1 MTVVLSGDPFAID
14 DVVRVARDRE
24 PVEISPAV
32 AERMAPARRLVEQ
45 AAERGDVVYGI
56 TTGFGALANV
66 RIPHD
71 DVRTLQHSIV
81 RSHAAGTGP
90 PVPEEVVRGMMLL
103 RARTLAAGHTGARP
117 LLVERIVALLNAG
130 VTPVVPQFGSVG
142 ASGDL
147 APLAH
152 CALAL
157 LGEGTVTVDGVRVEA
172 ADALRHLGLDRLSLE
187 PKEGLALVNGTDG
200 MLAMACLALHDLDVV
215 LRAAD
220 VACAMSVEALLA
232 TDRPYAPQIQALRP
246 HPGQAASADNLWRL
260 TKDSPVIASH
270 RTTAHAVQDA
280 YSLRCAPQVHG
291 ACRDLAAYAHGV
303 VDRELSSEI
312 DNPTVFPETGDVES
326 AGNFH
331 GEPVAF
337 ALDAVAIAASEVA
350 SIAERRTDRM
360 LDPAHSNGLPAF
372 LAEDAGVNSGFMLA
386 QYTQAAL
393 VTECR
398 RLAVPASVDSIP
410 TSGTTEDHVSMGWHA
425 GLKALRAVDAAS
437 RVVGV
442 EALCAAQG
450 LDYRDLP
457 SAPPIAAVRVR
468 IREAVPQM
476 RVDRFLAPDI
486 ESAGAMVRD
495 GSLIAAAESAIGP
508 LQ

>member
-1 MTVVLSGDPFAID
+1 MTVTLTGDPLAID
-14 DVVRVARDRE
+14 DVVNVARDRDR
-24 PVEISPAV
+24 VDVSPAV
-32 AERMAPARRLVEQ
+32 SERMAPARRLVEE
-45 AAERGDVVYGI
+45 AAARGDVVYGI

-66 RIPHD
+66 RIPPD
-71 DVRTLQHSIV
+71 EVRLLQHSIV
-81 RSHAAGTGP
+81 RSHAAGTGD
-90 PVPEEVVRGMMLL
+90 PVPEEVVRGMWLL

-152 CALAL
+152 CALTL
-157 LGEGTVTVDGVRVEA
+157 LGEGTVTVDGVAVPA
-172 ADALRHLGLDRLSLE
+172 ADALGHLGLEPLALE

-200 MLAMACLALHDLDVV
+200 MLAMACLSLHDLDVV
-215 LRAAD
+215 MRSAD
-220 VACAMSVEALLA
+220 VSCAMSVEALLA
-232 TDRPYAPQIQALRP
+232 TDRPYASQIHELRP
-246 HPGQAASADNLWRL
+246 HPGQRASADNLWRL
-260 TKDSPVIASH
+260 TQDSPVIASH

-291 ACRDLAAYAHGV
+291 ACRDLAAYARGV
-303 VDRELSSEI
+303 VERELTSEI
-312 DNPTVFPETGDVES
+312 DNPTVFPETGAVES

-337 ALDAVAIAASEVA
+337 ALDAIAIAASEVA

-372 LAEDAGVNSGFMLA
+372 LAEDPGVNSGFMLA

-450 LDYRDLP
+450 LDYREPP
-457 SAPPIAAVRVR
+457 SAPPIAAVRAR
-468 IREAVPQM
+468 IRAAVPEM
-476 RVDRFLAPDI
+476 RTDRFLAPDI
-486 ESAGAMVRD
+486 AAVGAMVRD
-495 GSLIAAAESAIGP
+495 GSLVAAAESAIGR
-508 LQ
+508 LA

>member
-1 MTVVLSGDPFAID
+1 MTVVLSGDPFAVD
-14 DVVRVARDRE
+14 DVVRVARERE
-24 PVEISPAV
+24 HVDV
-32 AERMAPARRLVEQ
+32 APGVADRMAPARGLVEQ
-45 AAERGDVVYGI
+45 AAERGDIVYGI

-66 RIPHD
+66 RISHD
-71 DVRTLQHSIV
+71 EVRLLQHSIV
-81 RSHAAGTGP
+81 RSHAAGTGHP
-90 PVPEEVVRGMMLL
+90 TPEEVVRGMMLL

-157 LGEGTVTVDGVRVEA
+157 LGEGTVTVDGVAVPA
-172 ADALRHLGLDRLSLE
+172 ADALRHLGLEPVSLE

-200 MLAMACLALHDLDVV
+200 MLAMACLALHDLERV
-215 LRAAD
+215 LRTAD
-220 VACAMSVEALLA
+220 VTCAMSVEALLA
-232 TDRPYAPQIQALRP
+232 TDRPYAPEIQALRP
-246 HPGQAASADNLWRL
+246 HPGQQASADNVWRL
-260 TKDSPVIASH
+260 TKGSRVIASH

-291 ACRDLAAYAHGV
+291 ACRDLSAYARGV
-303 VDRELSSEI
+303 VERELASEI
-312 DNPTVFPETGDVES
+312 DNPTVFHETGAVES

-337 ALDAVAIAASEVA
+337 ALDAIAIAASEVA

-372 LAEDAGVNSGFMLA
+372 LAEDPGVNSGFMLA

-450 LDYRDLP
+450 LDYREPP
-457 SAPPIAAVRVR
+457 SAPAIAAVRERLRGVVA
-468 IREAVPQM
+468 EM

-486 ESAGAMVRD
+486 EAAGGLVRD
-495 GSLIAAAESAIGP
+495 GSLAGAAESVIGP
-508 LQ
+508 LR